1 MMRIGY
7 YAHHHGSG
15 HCRQADK
22 LAALLPNDA
31 RAQLTVFTSLDINS
45 YRFTAID
52 EQQIIRLNAED
63 ERPDD
68 ILAGR
73 AGQYWQPAS
82 LHYSPVGNSD
92 IQKRSHQIL
101 DTIFQCKIDLMIID
115 VSVEVAMLCRAAS
128 IPYLYVRLPGIRDD
142 APHIGAFAGALALL
156 APYPKA
162 LESAHTSEWVC
173 DKTLY
178 LDFIYSQKTESY
190 TYESFIDILAKL
202 SIDSEISAPESTS
215 LPSPKKAQLTDKSGA
230 TIPIITVIKGYGGHK
245 AIDEKLP
252 ELRSL
257 LPDALI
263 VSLGPIDDDKRCYV
277 DISAEIDDVTPF
289 ICHSDYLMMA
299 CGLNAVAQ
307 AYHYDTPLIVVPDD
321 RPHNEQAV
329 MSEALVTQNK
339 ALNWQQFKTLMSID
353 DGQPESIAQ
362 IIHGQS
368 KQHPTTSVDSIKKNN
383 IEENNIEEGSS
394 EETNAATLTVAQ
406 AFMHSTTD
414 YPTTKRWFENW
425 LLPRLNLTP
434 ESTIKD

>member
-1 MMRIGY
+1 MIRIGY

-22 LAALLPNDA
+22 LAALLPNNA
-31 RAQLTVFTSLDINS
+31 RAQLTVFTSLDIDS
-45 YRFTAID
+45 YRFTAIG
-52 EQQIIRLNAED
+52 EQQIVRLNAED

-73 AGQYWQPAS
+73 AGEYWQPAS
-82 LHYSPVGNSD
+82 LHYSPVGNGD

-101 DTIFQCKIDLMIID
+101 DTIFRRKIDLMIID

-162 LESAHTSEWVC
+162 LESAHTSKWVC

-178 LDFIYSQKTESY
+178 LDFIYSQKSESY

-202 SIDSEISAPESTS
+202 SVDNETSDLKSTN
-215 LPSPKKAQLTDKSGA
+215 LPAIETQLTDKSGA

-257 LPDALI
+257 LPNALI

-277 DISAEIDDVTPF
+277 DISTEVDDVTQF

-321 RPHNEQAV
+321 RPHNEQVV
-329 MSEALVTQNK
+329 MAEALVAQNK
-339 ALNWQQFKTLMSID
+339 ALNWQQFKTLMSVN
-353 DGQPESIAQ
+353 DGQPESIA
-362 IIHGQS
+362 
-368 KQHPTTSVDSIKKNN
+368 
-383 IEENNIEEGSS
+383 
-394 EETNAATLTVAQ
+394 
-406 AFMHSTTD
+406 
-414 YPTTKRWFENW
+414 
-425 LLPRLNLTP
+425 
-434 ESTIKD
+434 

>member
-1 MMRIGY
+1 MIRIGY

-31 RAQLTVFTSLDINS
+31 RAQLTVFTSLDADS

-52 EQQIIRLNAED
+52 EQQIVRLNAED

-73 AGQYWQPAS
+73 AGEYWQPAS
-82 LHYSPVGNSD
+82 LHYSPVGNGD

-142 APHIGAFAGALALL
+142 APHLGAFAGALALL

-162 LESAHTSEWVC
+162 LESTQTSEWVC

-178 LDFIYSQKTESY
+178 LDFIYSQKAEPY

-202 SIDSEISAPESTS
+202 SVNNETSDLKSTN
-215 LPSPKKAQLTDKSGA
+215 LPSIEAQLAYKSE
-230 TIPIITVIKGYGGHK
+230 TTTPIITVIKGYGGHK

-257 LPDALI
+257 LPNALI

-277 DISAEIDDVTPF
+277 DISAEVDDVTPF

-329 MSEALVTQNK
+329 MAEALVAQNK
-339 ALNWQQFKTLMSID
+339 ALNWQQFKTLMSVN
-353 DGQPESIAQ
+353 DGQSESIAQ
-362 IIHGQS
+362 TIHYRS
-368 KQHPTTSVDSIKKNN
+368 KQHPTTSVDSLEKNN
-383 IEENNIEEGSS
+383 SEEDSI
-394 EETNAATLTVAQ
+394 EETNAVTPIAAQ

-414 YPTTKRWFENW
+414 YPTTNLWFENW
-425 LLPRLNLTP
+425 LLPRLNLMP
-434 ESTIKD
+434 ESTIKY

>member
-52 EQQIIRLNAED
+52 EQQIVRLNAED
-63 ERPDD
+63 ERLDD

-73 AGQYWQPAS
+73 AGEYWQPAS
-82 LHYSPVGNSD
+82 LHYSPVGNGD

-101 DTIFQCKIDLMIID
+101 DTIFQRKIDLMIID

-128 IPYLYVRLPGIRDD
+128 IPYLYIRLPGIRDD
-142 APHIGAFAGALALL
+142 APHLGAFAGALALL

-162 LESAHTSEWVC
+162 LESAHTFKWVC

-178 LDFIYSQKTESY
+178 LDFIYYQEAESY
-190 TYESFIDILAKL
+190 TYESFIDILTKL
-202 SIDSEISAPESTS
+202 SVDQENSDLKSTN
-215 LPSPKKAQLTDKSGA
+215 LPSIKAQLIDKSEA
-230 TIPIITVIKGYGGHK
+230 TIPIVTVIKGYGGHK

-257 LPDALI
+257 LPNALI

-277 DISAEIDDVTPF
+277 DISTEVDDVTPF

-299 CGLNAVAQ
+299 CGLNAVGQ

-329 MSEALVTQNK
+329 MAEALVTQNK
-339 ALNWQQFKTLMSID
+339 ALNWQQFKTLMSVND
-353 DGQPESIAQ
+353 CQPESIDQA
-362 IIHGQS
+362 INTRS
-368 KQHPTTSVDSIKKNN
+368 KQHPTTSVDSIEKNN
-383 IEENNIEEGSS
+383 SEEDSVEEGSS
-394 EETNAATLTVAQ
+394 KETNAVTPIAAQ
-406 AFMHSTTD
+406 AFMHSITD
-414 YPTTKRWFENW
+414 YPTTKLWFEKW
-425 LLPRLNLTP
+425 LLPRLNLAP
-434 ESTIKD
+434 ESTIRN

>member
-22 LAALLPNDA
+22 LAALLPNNV
-31 RAQLTVFTSLDINS
+31 RSQLTVFTSLDIDS
-45 YRFTAID
+45 YRFTAIN
-52 EQQIIRLNAED
+52 EQQIVRLNAED

-73 AGQYWQPAS
+73 AGEYWQPAS
-82 LHYSPVGNSD
+82 LHYSPVGNTD

-101 DTIFQCKIDLMIID
+101 DTIFQHKIDLMIID

-142 APHIGAFAGALALL
+142 APHLGAFVGALALL

-162 LESAHTSEWVC
+162 LESAQTSEWVC

-190 TYESFIDILAKL
+190 TYESFIDILEKL
-202 SIDSEISAPESTS
+202 SVGGETSDLKSTN
-215 LPSPKKAQLTDKSGA
+215 LPSIKAQLTYNSGA
-230 TIPIITVIKGYGGHK
+230 TTPIITVIKGYGGHK

-252 ELRSL
+252 DLRSL

-277 DISAEIDDVTPF
+277 DISAEVDDVIPF

-329 MSEALVTQNK
+329 MAEALVAQNK
-339 ALNWQQFKTLMSID
+339 ALNWQQFKTLMSVN
-353 DGQPESIAQ
+353 DGQSESIAQ
-362 IIHGQS
+362 TIHGRS
-368 KQHPTTSVDSIKKNN
+368 KPHLTTSVDSIEKNN
-383 IEENNIEEGSS
+383 FEEDSG
-394 EETNAATLTVAQ
+394 EETNATTLTAAQ

-434 ESTIKD
+434 ESTIKY

>member
-52 EQQIIRLNAED
+52 EQQIVRLNAED

-101 DTIFQCKIDLMIID
+101 DTIFLGNIDLMIID

-142 APHIGAFAGALALL
+142 APHLGVFAGALALL

-162 LESAHTSEWVC
+162 LESAQTSEWVC
-173 DKTLY
+173 GKTLY

-202 SIDSEISAPESTS
+202 SVDNENSDLKSTN
-215 LPSPKKAQLTDKSGA
+215 LPAIETQLTDKSGA

-257 LPDALI
+257 LPDTLI
-263 VSLGPIDDDKRCYV
+263 VSLGPIDDEKRCYV
-277 DISAEIDDVTPF
+277 DISAEVDDVTPF

-329 MSEALVTQNK
+329 MAEALVTQNK
-339 ALNWQQFKTLMSID
+339 ALNWQQFKTLMSVN
-353 DGQPESIAQ
+353 DGQPEFIAQ

-368 KQHPTTSVDSIKKNN
+368 KQHPTTSVDSIEKNN
-383 IEENNIEEGSS
+383 SEEDSIEEI
-394 EETNAATLTVAQ
+394 NAVTPIAAQ
-406 AFMHSTTD
+406 AFMHSITD
-414 YPTTKRWFENW
+414 YPTTKLWFEKW
-425 LLPRLNLTP
+425 LLPRLNLAP
-434 ESTIKD
+434 ESTIEF

>member
-31 RAQLTVFTSLDINS
+31 RAQLTVFTSLDIDS

-52 EQQIIRLNAED
+52 EQKIVRLNAED

-101 DTIFQCKIDLMIID
+101 DTIFRRKIDLMIID

-162 LESAHTSEWVC
+162 LESAHTSKWVC
-173 DKTLY
+173 NKTLY
-178 LDFIYSQKTESY
+178 LDFIYSQKTELC

-202 SIDSEISAPESTS
+202 SVGGETSAPESTS
-215 LPSPKKAQLTDKSGA
+215 LPFNKAQLTDKSGA

-257 LPDALI
+257 LPNALI

-277 DISAEIDDVTPF
+277 DISTEVDDVTPF

-329 MSEALVTQNK
+329 MAEALVAQNK
-339 ALNWQQFKTLMSID
+339 ALNWQQFKTLMSVND
-353 DGQPESIAQ
+353 CQSESIAQ
-362 IIHGQS
+362 TIHGRS
-368 KQHPTTSVDSIKKNN
+368 KQHPTTSVDSIEKNN
-383 IEENNIEEGSS
+383 IKEGSS
-394 EETNAATLTVAQ
+394 EETNIVTLTAAQ
-406 AFMHSTTD
+406 AFMHSTTA
-414 YPTTKRWFENW
+414 YSTTKRWFENW

-434 ESTIKD
+434 ESTIEF

>member
-31 RAQLTVFTSLDINS
+31 RAQLTVFTSLDIDS

-52 EQQIIRLNAED
+52 EQQIVRLNAED
-63 ERPDD
+63 ECPDD

-73 AGQYWQPAS
+73 AGEYWQPAS

-101 DTIFQCKIDLMIID
+101 DTIFRRKIDLMIID

-142 APHIGAFAGALALL
+142 APHLGAFAGALALL

-162 LESAHTSEWVC
+162 LESAHTSEWIC

-202 SIDSEISAPESTS
+202 SVDNETSVPKSTR
-215 LPSPKKAQLTDKSGA
+215 LPSNKTQLTDKSGA
-230 TIPIITVIKGYGGHK
+230 TTHIITVIKGYGGHK

-252 ELRSL
+252 ELRLL
-257 LPDALI
+257 LPNALI

-277 DISAEIDDVTPF
+277 DISAEVDDVTPF

-321 RPHNEQAV
+321 RPHNEQVV
-329 MSEALVTQNK
+329 MAEALVTQNK
-339 ALNWQQFKTLMSID
+339 ALNWQQFKTLMSVNND
-353 DGQPESIAQ
+353 KPESLAQ
-362 IIHGQS
+362 KIHYRS
-368 KQHPTTSVDSIKKNN
+368 KPHPSTSVNSIEKNN
-383 IEENNIEEGSS
+383 SEEGSS
-394 EETNAATLTVAQ
+394 EETNIATLTAAQ
-406 AFMHSTTD
+406 TFMHSTTD
-414 YPTTKRWFENW
+414 YPTTTRWFKNW

-434 ESTIKD
+434 ESTIKN

>member
-22 LAALLPNDA
+22 LAALLPNNA

-52 EQQIIRLNAED
+52 EQQIVRLNAED

-73 AGQYWQPAS
+73 AGEYWQPAS
-82 LHYSPVGNSD
+82 LHYSPVGNGD

-142 APHIGAFAGALALL
+142 APHLGAFAGALALL

-162 LESAHTSEWVC
+162 LESTQTSEWVC

-178 LDFIYSQKTESY
+178 LDFIYSQQAELY

-202 SIDSEISAPESTS
+202 SMDNETSDLKSTN
-215 LPSPKKAQLTDKSGA
+215 LPAIETQLTDKSGA

-257 LPDALI
+257 LPDTLI
-263 VSLGPIDDDKRCYV
+263 VSLGPIDDEKRCYV
-277 DISAEIDDVTPF
+277 DISAEVDDVTPF

-329 MSEALVTQNK
+329 MAEALVAQNK
-339 ALNWQQFKTLMSID
+339 ALNWHQFKTLMSVND
-353 DGQPESIAQ
+353 NQHESIAQ
-362 IIHGQS
+362 TIHGRS
-368 KQHPTTSVDSIKKNN
+368 KPHPTTSVDSIEKNN
-383 IEENNIEEGSS
+383 IEENNIEENSS
-394 EETNAATLTVAQ
+394 EEINAVTPIAAQ
-406 AFMHSTTD
+406 AFMHSITD
-414 YPTTKRWFENW
+414 YPTTKRWFKNW

>member
-1 MMRIGY
+1 MIRIGY

-31 RAQLTVFTSLDINS
+31 RAQLTVFTSLDADS

-52 EQQIIRLNAED
+52 EQQIVRLHAED

-73 AGQYWQPAS
+73 AGEYWQPAS

-101 DTIFQCKIDLMIID
+101 DTIFQRKIDLIIID

-162 LESAHTSEWVC
+162 LESTQTSEWVC

-178 LDFIYSQKTESY
+178 LNFIYSQKAESC

-202 SIDSEISAPESTS
+202 SANSETSTLKS
-215 LPSPKKAQLTDKSGA
+215 TNLLSIEAKLIDKSE
-230 TIPIITVIKGYGGHK
+230 TTTPIITVIKGYGGHK

-257 LPDALI
+257 LPNALI
-263 VSLGPIDDDKRCYV
+263 ISLGPIDDDKRCYV
-277 DISAEIDDVTPF
+277 DVSAEVDDVTPF

-329 MSEALVTQNK
+329 MAEALVAQNK
-339 ALNWQQFKTLMSID
+339 ALNWQQFKTLMRVND
-353 DGQPESIAQ
+353 DQPESIAQ
-362 IIHGQS
+362 TIHDRS
-368 KQHPTTSVDSIKKNN
+368 KQHPTTSVDSIEKNN
-383 IEENNIEEGSS
+383 SKENDS
-394 EETNAATLTVAQ
+394 EETNIATLTAAQ

-434 ESTIKD
+434 ESTIKY

>member
-1 MMRIGY
+1 MRIGY

-22 LAALLPNDA
+22 LAVLLPNDA
-31 RAQLTVFTSLDINS
+31 RAQLTVFTSLDING
-45 YRFTAID
+45 YHFTAIE
-52 EQQIIRLNAED
+52 EQQIVRLNAED

-73 AGQYWQPAS
+73 AGEYWQPAS

-142 APHIGAFAGALALL
+142 APHLGAFSGALALL

-162 LESAHTSEWVC
+162 LESAHTSKWVC

-178 LDFIYSQKTESY
+178 LDFIYSQKAKSY

-202 SIDSEISAPESTS
+202 SIDSEISAPKSTR
-215 LPSPKKAQLTDKSGA
+215 LPSVEAQLTYKSGA
-230 TIPIITVIKGYGGHK
+230 TTPIITVIKGYGGHK

-257 LPDALI
+257 LPNALI

-277 DISAEIDDVTPF
+277 DISAEVDDVTPF

-321 RPHNEQAV
+321 RPHNEQAI
-329 MSEALVTQNK
+329 MAEALVTQNK
-339 ALNWQQFKTLMSID
+339 ALNWQQFKTLMSVND
-353 DGQPESIAQ
+353 CQPESIAQ
-362 IIHGQS
+362 TIHGRS
-368 KQHPTTSVDSIKKNN
+368 KQHPTASVDSIEKNN
-383 IEENNIEEGSS
+383 SEEDSIEEI
-394 EETNAATLTVAQ
+394 NAVTPIAAQ
-406 AFMHSTTD
+406 AFMHSITD
-414 YPTTKRWFENW
+414 YPTTKLWFENW
-425 LLPRLNLTP
+425 LLPRLNLAP
-434 ESTIKD
+434 ESTIKY

>member
-31 RAQLTVFTSLDINS
+31 RAQLTVFTSLDIDS

-52 EQQIIRLNAED
+52 EQQIVRLNAED

-73 AGQYWQPAS
+73 AGEYWQPAS
-82 LHYSPVGNSD
+82 LHYSPVGNGD

-142 APHIGAFAGALALL
+142 TPHLGAFVGALALL

-162 LESAHTSEWVC
+162 LESAQTSEWVC

-178 LDFIYSQKTESY
+178 LDFIYSQKAESY

-202 SIDSEISAPESTS
+202 SVGGEISAPKSTN
-215 LPSPKKAQLTDKSGA
+215 LPSIETQLTDKSGA
-230 TIPIITVIKGYGGHK
+230 TIPVITVIKGYGGHK
-245 AIDEKLP
+245 AIDEKLS

-257 LPDALI
+257 LPNALI
-263 VSLGPIDDDKRCYV
+263 ISLGPIDDDKRCYV
-277 DISAEIDDVTPF
+277 DISTEVNDVTPF

-321 RPHNEQAV
+321 RPHNEQVV
-329 MSEALVTQNK
+329 MAEALVTQNK
-339 ALNWQQFKTLMSID
+339 ALNWQQFKTLMSVNN
-353 DGQPESIAQ
+353 GQPESIAQ
-362 IIHGQS
+362 TIHGRN
-368 KQHPTTSVDSIKKNN
+368 KPHPTTSVDSIEKNN
-383 IEENNIEEGSS
+383 SEEDSIEEI
-394 EETNAATLTVAQ
+394 NAVTPIAAQ

-414 YPTTKRWFENW
+414 YPTTNLWFENW
-425 LLPRLNLTP
+425 LLPRLNLMP
-434 ESTIKD
+434 ESTIKY

>member
-22 LAALLPNDA
+22 LAALLPNNA
-31 RAQLTVFTSLDINS
+31 RSQLTVFTSLDINS

-52 EQQIIRLNAED
+52 EQQIVRLNAED
-63 ERPDD
+63 ERLDD

-73 AGQYWQPAS
+73 AGEYWQPAS
-82 LHYSPVGNSD
+82 LHYSPVGNGD

-101 DTIFQCKIDLMIID
+101 DTIFQRKIDLMIID

-142 APHIGAFAGALALL
+142 APHLGAFAGALALL
-156 APYPKA
+156 TPYPKA
-162 LESAHTSEWVC
+162 LESVQTSEWIC

-178 LDFIYSQKTESY
+178 LDFIYSQKADSC

-202 SIDSEISAPESTS
+202 SVDNETSVSKSTR
-215 LPSPKKAQLTDKSGA
+215 LPSVEAKLTDKSKA
-230 TIPIITVIKGYGGHK
+230 TTPIITVIKGYGGHK

-252 ELRSL
+252 ELRAL
-257 LPDALI
+257 LPNALI
-263 VSLGPIDDDKRCYV
+263 ISLGPIDDDKRCYV
-277 DISAEIDDVTPF
+277 DISTEVDDVTPF

-329 MSEALVTQNK
+329 MAEALVAQNK
-339 ALNWQQFKTLMSID
+339 ALNWQQFKTLMSVN
-353 DGQPESIAQ
+353 DGQSESIAQ
-362 IIHGQS
+362 TIHCRS
-368 KQHPTTSVDSIKKNN
+368 KPHPTTSVDSIKKNN
-383 IEENNIEEGSS
+383 SKEGSS
-394 EETNAATLTVAQ
+394 EETNIATLTAAQ

-414 YPTTKRWFENW
+414 YPTTKLWFENW
-425 LLPRLNLTP
+425 LLPRLDLTP
-434 ESTIKD
+434 ESTIKE

>member
-22 LAALLPNDA
+22 LAALLPNNA
-31 RAQLTVFTSLDINS
+31 RAQLTVFTSLDIAS

-52 EQQIIRLNAED
+52 EQQIIRLNTED
-63 ERPDD
+63 ELPDD
-68 ILAGR
+68 ILVGR
-73 AGQYWQPAS
+73 AGEYWQPAS

-101 DTIFQCKIDLMIID
+101 DTIFQRKIDLMIID

-162 LESAHTSEWVC
+162 LESTQTSEWVC
-173 DKTLY
+173 NKTLY

-202 SIDSEISAPESTS
+202 SVNNETFVPKTTS
-215 LPSPKKAQLTDKSGA
+215 LPSIETQLTDKSGA
-230 TIPIITVIKGYGGHK
+230 TTPIITVIKGYGGHK

-257 LPDALI
+257 LPNALI
-263 VSLGPIDDDKRCYV
+263 ISLGPIDDDKRCYV
-277 DISAEIDDVTPF
+277 DISAEVDDVTPF

-329 MSEALVTQNK
+329 MAEALVTQNK
-339 ALNWQQFKTLMSID
+339 ALNWQQFKTLMSVD
-353 DGQPESIAQ
+353 DGQPESLAQ
-362 IIHGQS
+362 TIHYRS
-368 KQHPTTSVDSIKKNN
+368 KQHPTISVDSIEKNN
-383 IEENNIEEGSS
+383 IEENSG
-394 EETNAATLTVAQ
+394 EETNVVTLTDAQ
-406 AFMHSTTD
+406 AFMHSTTA
-414 YPTTKRWFENW
+414 YSTTKLWFENW
-425 LLPRLNLTP
+425 LLPRLNLAP